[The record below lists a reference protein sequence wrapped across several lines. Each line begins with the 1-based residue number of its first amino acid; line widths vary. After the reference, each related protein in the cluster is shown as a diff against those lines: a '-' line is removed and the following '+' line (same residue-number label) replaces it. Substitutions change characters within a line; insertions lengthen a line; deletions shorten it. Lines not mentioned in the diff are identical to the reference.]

1 MCSALLGARWE
12 PRSRRCIWGGLCCAL
27 RVMPVQFLWG
37 VVSRVWFNPLE
48 DGACHLTTSRTD
60 KRATKHKRP
69 GAGAAGRSA
78 RRVQKNHPP
87 MQSPTHQYLQLYGM
101 PAATSTTAA
110 QICTSTCTACACAV
124 CACQIVTDVH
134 RRMSML
140 INSCCAERKVRSER
154 AMSHVVPTLL
164 AFKVRTMAREQ
175 RGQCHTGTAG
185 ADRAVPEPPGTPPAI
200 GQQKGA

>member
-1 MCSALLGARWE
+1 MCTCSVFE
-12 PRSRRCIWGGLCCAL
+12 
-27 RVMPVQFLWG
+27 FLWG
-37 VVSRVWFNPLE
+37 VVSLCGVWFNPLE

-78 RRVQKNHPP
+78 RRVQKKTHPHAA
-87 MQSPTHQYLQLYGM
+87 SPTSVPAACRLYGM
-101 PAATSTTAA
+101 PAVTSTTAA

>member
-1 MCSALLGARWE
+1 MACAV
-12 PRSRRCIWGGLCCAL
+12 LCVRFAGDAT
-27 RVMPVQFLWG
+27 VQFEFLWG
-37 VVSRVWFNPLE
+37 VAVVQSLGGRCMSSNNISYQQKGDKTQTTRCRSSRE
-48 DGACHLTTSRTD
+48 
-60 KRATKHKRP
+60 KRKTCPKK
-69 GAGAAGRSA
+69 
-78 RRVQKNHPP
+78 HPP
-87 MQSPTHQYLQLYGM
+87 STGCESHISTPAACRLYGM